1 MSGPK
6 AEIDSEERA
15 DAGNGARPL
24 ALASAIASLAGV
36 VATAYWAERWN
47 AITITLVV
55 ALLWAAAVAAV
66 DALVVLRRHGPAPAE
81 PNGRGSVTYL
91 MRLGEERPDIARTS
105 LALAAAAGPVI
116 AIGDAAPRGARRP
129 RQPPHPGGRRAD
141 DDRGDA
147 RCGGPGLDRS
157 RPRDLGE
164 CLSARR
170 GLRTRG
176 RAAHRRGRLGSRQR
190 AHVQHRPL
198 RAGRTGSVVGPRA
211 ARRARSRPDHV
222 GARRHHR
229 PLVVAPRASAAAR
242 AAGWQLAAQLRARRM
257 ARRRAVRAG
266 RGARRARR
274 RTRVLADADEAT
286 ARRGGRPR
294 RRHDPRSCDRPVR
307 GHGHA
312 AA

>member
-116 AIGDAAPRGARRP
+116 AIATRHHEVLDDLGSLHIREVVAPTMTEAMHDAADLVSTEAVLVISASAYPLGAACEP
-129 RQPPHPGGRRAD
+129 
-141 DDRGDA
+141 
-147 RCGGPGLDRS
+147 
-157 RPRDLGE
+157 
-164 CLSARR
+164 
-170 GLRTRG
+170 RG

-198 RAGRTGSVVGPRA
+198 RAG
-211 ARRARSRPDHV
+211 
-222 GARRHHR
+222 
-229 PLVVAPRASAAAR
+229 
-242 AAGWQLAAQLRARRM
+242 
-257 ARRRAVRAG
+257 
-266 RGARRARR
+266 
-274 RTRVLADADEAT
+274 
-286 ARRGGRPR
+286 
-294 RRHDPRSCDRPVR
+294 
-307 GHGHA
+307 
-312 AA
+312 